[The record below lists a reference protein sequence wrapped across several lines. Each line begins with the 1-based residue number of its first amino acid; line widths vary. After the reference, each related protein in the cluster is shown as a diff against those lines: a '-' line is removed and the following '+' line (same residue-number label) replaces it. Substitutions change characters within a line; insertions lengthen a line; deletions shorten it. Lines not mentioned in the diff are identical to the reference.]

1 MRKPLQITWNE
12 DDEVFRAQLRGFLDE
27 HRPGK
32 PPKDQA
38 ARLAWQKAWAAT
50 KVDHGFAGPSW
61 PTQYGGMDL
70 SFPRQV
76 IYQQEMARTRVPA
89 HPGTGID
96 MVGPTLIKYGTDA
109 QRERYLRP
117 MLRADELW
125 AQGFSEPS
133 SGSDLPSL
141 RTTARRDGDVYVING
156 QKVWNTN
163 AEIADMFF
171 ALVRTGSQ
179 ESRQRGISY
188 LLIDAKAPGVTV
200 RPLRDL
206 TGGTL
211 FCEIFFDDAEVPV
224 ANRVGDENEGWQI
237 TRTTLGHERSAGA
250 LNQGAFYR
258 RVLDELIELARER
271 GVTADPGIRRQLAD
285 FDIRARLMQVN
296 SVRAVAAIIE
306 TGEPGA
312 SSSISRLYNS
322 EFEQELHVFATDLL
336 GAHGAL
342 AQDDPDSVQR
352 GRWVAG
358 MLRTRASTIG
368 AGTAEIQRNTIA
380 EQVLGL
386 PRDPAMPAR

>member
-1 MRKPLQITWNE
+1 VQITWSP
-12 DDEVFRAQLRGFLDE
+12 DDEVFRGELRAFLDE
-27 HRPGK
+27 YRPGK
-32 PPKDQA
+32 PPRDGA
-38 ARLAWQKAWAAT
+38 GRLAWQQAWAAT

-61 PTQYGGMDL
+61 PKRYGGMDL

-76 IYQQEMARTRVPA
+76 IYQQEIARTRVPA

-96 MVGPTLIKYGTDA
+96 MVGPTLIKHGTDE
-109 QRERYLRP
+109 QRERYLKP

-141 RTTARRDGDVYVING
+141 RTTADRDGELYIING

-171 ALVRTGSQ
+171 ALVRTGTQ
-179 ESRQRGISY
+179 ESRQKGISY
-188 LLIDAKAPGVTV
+188 LLIDAHAPGVTV
-200 RPLRDL
+200 RPLRDM
-206 TGGTL
+206 TGGSH
-211 FCEIFFDDAEVPV
+211 FCEIFFDNVEVPV
-224 ANRVGDENEGWQI
+224 TNRVGEENEGWQI

-258 RVLDELIELARER
+258 RVLDELIELAQER
-271 GVTADPGIRRQLAD
+271 GVVADTGIRRQLAD

-296 SVRAVAAIIE
+296 AVRAVAGIIE

-322 EFEQELHVFATDLL
+322 EFEKELHAFATDLL

-342 AQDDPDSVQR
+342 APEDPDSVQR
-352 GRWVAG
+352 GRWVSG

-380 EQVLGL
+380 EQVLAL
-386 PRDPAMPAR
+386 PRDPAMPPR